1 MNTTIKDLFEAKAHY
16 GHLVRFRNPAMNDY
30 IYKTINKVN
39 IIDLNKT
46 KECLSRAMEFIES
59 KTRSNSR
66 ILFVGTKSIAS
77 DLIAEYATEAGM
89 PYVNHRWLGGMLTN
103 YKTIKRSI
111 KTMKKYQD
119 MIEDKT
125 LDKFKKKERL
135 RILRRYEKLENCF
148 SGIKE
153 LPALPDA
160 LFIVDVHGENIAV
173 EEANK
178 LSIPIVGIVDTNG
191 DPSKI
196 DYPIPLND
204 DSKKSIE
211 LVLKNTL
218 DVISSTKE
226 EIKESLQKQKEDTKE

>member
-1 MNTTIKDLFEAKAHY
+1 
-16 GHLVRFRNPAMNDY
+16 
-30 IYKTINKVN
+30 
-39 IIDLNKT
+39 
-46 KECLSRAMEFIES
+46 
-59 KTRSNSR
+59 
-66 ILFVGTKSIAS
+66 
-77 DLIAEYATEAGM
+77 
-89 PYVNHRWLGGMLTN
+89 
-103 YKTIKRSI
+103 
-111 KTMKKYQD
+111 
-119 MIEDKT
+119 
-125 LDKFKKKERL
+125 
-135 RILRRYEKLENCF
+135 NCF